1 MSSETFRAGVGPRVT
16 ALDVLRLVSE
26 LLAFGALA
34 VWGFLAWPMPWN
46 IVAGVG
52 APVAAILVWALFISP
67 KAVIRLPRFVR
78 LVVELLV
85 FVSATLALWALEL
98 AWAGIAVGV
107 FCIVVGVFVLRRD
120 TAR

>member
-46 IVAGVG
+46 ILAGVG